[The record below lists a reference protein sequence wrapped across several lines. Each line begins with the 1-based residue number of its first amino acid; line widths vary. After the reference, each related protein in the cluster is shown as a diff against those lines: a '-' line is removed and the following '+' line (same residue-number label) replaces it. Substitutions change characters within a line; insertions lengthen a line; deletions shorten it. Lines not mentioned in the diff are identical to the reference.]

1 MKKSFFIETAA
12 CINGKLLFSSA
23 QPIPVDQLE
32 PIGQMLADSDNCSFI
47 YLAELDGEYTYIS
60 IPVSLW
66 PDIKE
71 CFVLGVDPIL
81 VQGDNKLNLTGF
93 REELEYLIENI
104 KGNSN
109 YGEKMAG
116 AVERIF

>member
-1 MKKSFFIETAA
+1 MKKTFFIETAA
-12 CINGKLLFSSA
+12 IINGKLLFSSA
-23 QPIPVDQLE
+23 QPIPVDKLE
-32 PIGQMLADSDNCSFI
+32 PVGQMLADSENCSFI

-66 PDIKE
+66 PDIKR
-71 CFVLGVDPIL
+71 CFVHGGEPIL
-81 VQGDNKLNLTGF
+81 VHGDMKLELTGF